1 MRLFRKRIFWIGV
14 VMVIVLFAA
23 GAYLYSSRV
32 SAAQAAD
39 SDEAEMQT
47 AVAHSGDITILA
59 SGSGQL
65 VADSERSLGFDE
77 TGTLTEIMAEVGSQ
91 VLEGDL
97 LARLQ
102 TENSQ
107 ASIDL
112 AISEAQ
118 LAVIEAQKNLDE
130 LYANAEISRTTAMND
145 ISTYSQEVRD
155 AQYQLENYTIPTYL
169 QGMDAIEAVDSTK
182 AQLDAA
188 SSAFEP
194 YRLYP
199 AYDETRYAL
208 LVELNEAQSQYDAAV
223 KRLNYEY
230 QLQVAEANLAKARLE
245 YEKYEDGPA
254 QDDAELAQAQLDN
267 AQAKLELAQGE
278 QSSLTLL
285 APMAGT
291 VTEIAAGPGEV
302 IGAESPFITISN
314 LQKAV
319 LTVYLDESDLSLV
332 SVGNEAEVTFDAFED
347 TIFYG
352 RVTAVNPSLV
362 TVSNVQA
369 VEVEVVLDDGEL
381 PAGASFPVGLNAT
394 VDIISAQTKNAV
406 LVPIEA
412 LRLIDSGEYGVFVVE
427 NGEPVFR
434 AVEVGLQDITYAE
447 ILSGLNPGEVVSTGI
462 TQAQ

>member
-1 MRLFRKRIFWIGV
+1 MRLVKKKIIWIGLISMV
-14 VMVIVLFAA
+14 VLGAA
-23 GAYLYSSRV
+23 GAYFYSSRV
-32 SAAQAAD
+32 AAAQATG
-39 SDEAEMQT
+39 SEEAEMQT

-65 VADSERSLGFDE
+65 VADSKRSLGFDE
-77 TGTLTEIMAEVGSQ
+77 TGTLTEIMVEVGSQ

-102 TENSQ
+102 TENTQ

-118 LAVIEAQKNLDE
+118 LAVIEAQNNLDE
-130 LYANAEISRTTAMND
+130 LYANAEISRTSAMND

-169 QGMDAIEAVDSTK
+169 LGLETIEAVDSTK
-182 AQLDAA
+182 EQLDAA
-188 SSAFEP
+188 SAAFEP

-199 AYDETRYAL
+199 AYDDTRYAL
-208 LVELNEAQSQYDAAV
+208 LVQLNEAQSRHDAAV

-230 QLQVAEANLAKARLE
+230 QLQVAEANLVKARLE

-254 QDDAELAQAQLDN
+254 QDETDLAQAQLDN

-278 QSSLTLL
+278 QSSLTLQ
-285 APMAGT
+285 APMDGT

-332 SVGNEAEVTFDAFED
+332 AVGNEAEVTFDAYED
-347 TIFYG
+347 KLFNG

-381 PAGASFPVGLNAT
+381 PLDTTFPVGLNAT

>member
-14 VMVIVLFAA
+14 ISVVVLGAA
-23 GAYLYSSRV
+23 GAYFYSSRV
-32 SAAQAAD
+32 AAAQAAD

-47 AVAHSGDITILA
+47 AVAHTGDITILA

-77 TGTLTEIMAEVGSQ
+77 TGTLTEIMVEVGSQ

-102 TENSQ
+102 TENTQ

-118 LAVIEAQKNLDE
+118 LLVIEAQNNLDE
-130 LYANAEISRTTAMND
+130 LYANAEISRTSAMND

-169 QGMDAIEAVDSTK
+169 QGLDAIEAVDSTK

-188 SSAFEP
+188 SAAFEP

-199 AYDETRYAL
+199 AYDDTRYAL
-208 LVELNEAQSQYDAAV
+208 LVKLNEAQSQYDAAV

-245 YEKYEDGPA
+245 YDKYKDGPA
-254 QDDAELAQAQLDN
+254 QDEEDLAQAQLDN

-285 APMAGT
+285 APMDGT

-332 SVGNEAEVTFDAFED
+332 AVGNEAEVTFDAYED
-347 TIFYG
+347 TIFSG

-369 VEVEVVLDDGEL
+369 VEVKVVLDDGEL
-381 PAGASFPVGLNAT
+381 PSDTTFPVGLNAT
-394 VDIISAQTKNAV
+394 VDIISAQTENAV

-412 LRLIDSGEYGVFVVE
+412 LRVIDSGEYGVFVVE

-447 ILSGLNPGEVVSTGI
+447 IISGLNPGEVVSTGI

>member
-14 VMVIVLFAA
+14 ISVVVLGAA
-23 GAYLYSSRV
+23 GAYFYSSRV
-32 SAAQAAD
+32 AAAQAAD

-47 AVAHSGDITILA
+47 AVAHTGDITILA

-77 TGTLTEIMAEVGSQ
+77 TGTLTEIMVEVGSQ

-102 TENSQ
+102 TENTQ

-118 LAVIEAQKNLDE
+118 LLVIEAQNNLDE
-130 LYANAEISRTTAMND
+130 LYANAEISRTSAMND

-169 QGMDAIEAVDSTK
+169 QGLDAIEAVDSTK

-188 SSAFEP
+188 SAAFEP

-199 AYDETRYAL
+199 AYDDTRYAL
-208 LVELNEAQSQYDAAV
+208 LVKLNEAQSQYDAAV

-245 YEKYEDGPA
+245 YDKYKDGPA
-254 QDDAELAQAQLDN
+254 QDEEDLAQAQLDN

-285 APMAGT
+285 APMDGT

-302 IGAESPFITISN
+302 IGAEAPFITISN

-332 SVGNEAEVTFDAFED
+332 AVGNEAEVTFDAYED
-347 TIFYG
+347 TIFSG

-369 VEVEVVLDDGEL
+369 VEVKVVLDDGEL
-381 PAGASFPVGLNAT
+381 PSDTTFPVGLNAT
-394 VDIISAQTKNAV
+394 VDIISAQTENAV

-412 LRLIDSGEYGVFVVE
+412 LRVIDSGEYGVFVVE

-447 ILSGLNPGEVVSTGI
+447 IISGLNPGEVVSTGI